1 MKMLMITVKNI
12 PQKNSHFDFPFG
24 IIELVPVKL
33 VFKLFSAPMLFI
45 ISFLLTCAFSFSMKS
60 AFFLNLLKIH
70 CSISPSISINVELH
84 MGNRDSFRKR
94 SYFLWFI
101 TMQLYKIFF
110 FYFLLTILLYTLR
123 IFWTYHLRN
132 CNLG

>member
-33 VFKLFSAPMLFI
+33 VFMLFSAPMLFI

-70 CSISPSISINVELH
+70 CSISLSISGEFCGLYLNHERTSTSHLLFISDLQ
-84 MGNRDSFRKR
+84 R
-94 SYFLWFI
+94 S
-101 TMQLYKIFF
+101 
-110 FYFLLTILLYTLR
+110 
-123 IFWTYHLRN
+123 
-132 CNLG
+132 